1 MCADLA
7 TDGTVQPMANPTSAG
22 FGPDQLS
29 AGDEI
34 SITFDAVATSMIEVI
49 FFKAASS
56 TIVGTT
62 VGLGEIR

>member
-1 MCADLA
+1 
-7 TDGTVQPMANPTSAG
+7 MANPTSAG